1 MHSRRQIVLTG
12 AGLMLG
18 SRAAQ
23 ATTGA
28 RATAFSLRSVPGA
41 KWRGTFNL
49 ADYLGKNPVVI
60 TFFATWCRPC
70 EVEIPLLQKLHKE
83 HEKSGLMTVGIAIDG
98 PETAAGIGPMSRRL
112 GVEFPIVH
120 DADSRVGARY
130 NPRNFAPFLV
140 LIERS
145 GKIVQEREGWNPSH
159 ESVLRASVAKLAR

>member
-1 MHSRRQIVLTG
+1 MNSRRQVILTG
-12 AGLMLG
+12 AGLVLG
-18 SRAAQ
+18 SRTAR
-23 ATTGA
+23 ATVGA

-49 ADYLGKNPVVI
+49 ADYLGKQPVVI

-70 EVEIPLLQKLHKE
+70 EVEIPLLQKLQKE
-83 HEKSGLMTVGIAIDG
+83 HEKSGLVTVGIAIDG
-98 PETAAGIGPMSRRL
+98 PETTSGIGPMSRRL

-140 LIERS
+140 LIDRT
-145 GKIVQEREGWNPSH
+145 GKITREREGWNPSH
-159 ESVLRASVAKLAR
+159 ESELRVSVAKLVR